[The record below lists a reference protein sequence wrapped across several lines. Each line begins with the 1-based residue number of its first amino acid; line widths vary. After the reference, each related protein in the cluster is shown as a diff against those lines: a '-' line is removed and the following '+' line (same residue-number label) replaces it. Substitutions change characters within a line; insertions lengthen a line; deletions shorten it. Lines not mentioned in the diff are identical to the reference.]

1 MLLVFK
7 GIDLAQDRWRQPG
20 YRPVEEPR
28 PAVEAVSTVTEIQ
41 EGVRGAK
48 RVLVQGGGSKP
59 ALSNDKRA
67 GGALTLNLSGLS
79 GVVDYQPDEYT
90 FTACAGTPVADV
102 EAMLAEQG
110 QYLPFDPP
118 FAARGATLGGT
129 VAAGL
134 SGSGRYRYGGVRDF
148 LIGMRFVDGQGQEVR
163 GGGAVVKN
171 AAGFDFPKLFVG
183 SLGRLGVLTEL
194 TFKVFPQPPAFATV
208 TADFGPLADLLS
220 AVHAVTGGQID
231 LHAVDFGPSEDGWTL
246 WVRIGGLTA
255 TLEQRVQ
262 TLRALV
268 TSGENAPRGIDAMLG
283 RDEDDLWQQARA
295 MTWLPEGFGLV
306 RVPLTPRRIA
316 AVEEALG
323 AAEGA
328 ARRYSVAGNL
338 LWLGWRDGD
347 ATAGPPNL
355 NDLLASLDLRGIRL
369 IGRAPGDSPDD
380 GNGPVLG
387 KPLQN
392 PFLRRIAASLD
403 PAGKFGGYER

>member
-1 MLLVFK
+1 VS
-7 GIDLAQDRWRQPG
+7 GC
-20 YRPVEEPR
+20 RPVGDSR
-28 PAVEAVSTVTEIQ
+28 PVFESVSTVAEIQ
-41 EGVRGAK
+41 EAVRAAQ
-48 RVLVQGGGSKP
+48 RLHVRGGGSKP
-59 ALSNDKRA
+59 ALSTDCRA
-67 GGALTLNLSGLS
+67 GDVLALNLSGLN
-79 GVVDYQPDEYT
+79 GVVDYQADEYT
-90 FTACAGTPVADV
+90 FTARAGTPVADV

-183 SLGRLGVLTEL
+183 SMGRLGVLTEL

-220 AVHAVTGGQID
+220 ALHAVTGGQID

-246 WVRIGGLTA
+246 CVRIGGLTA

-262 TLRALV
+262 ALRALV
-268 TSGENAPRGIDAMLG
+268 NAGENAPRGTDALFG
-283 RDEDDLWQQARA
+283 RKEHDLWRKARA
-295 MTWLPEGFGLV
+295 MAWLPEGYGLV

-316 AVEEALG
+316 AVEEALCAG
-323 AAEGA
+323 EGA

-338 LWLGWRDGD
+338 LWLGWRESD
-347 ATAGPPNL
+347 ATAGSPSL
-355 NDLLASLDLRGIRL
+355 NYLLQDLGLRGIRL
-369 IGRAPGDSPDD
+369 IGQAPGDSPDE

-403 PAGKFGGYER
+403 PAGKFGGY

>member
-1 MLLVFK
+1 MF
-7 GIDLAQDRWRQPG
+7 GC
-20 YRPVEEPR
+20 RPVGETGPV
-28 PAVEAVSTVTEIQ
+28 VEAVSTVAEIQ
-41 EGVRGAK
+41 EGVKTAG

-59 ALSNDKRA
+59 ALSTEERSGN
-67 GGALTLNLSGLS
+67 ALTLKLSGLT
-79 GVVDYQPDEYT
+79 GVIDYQADEYT
-90 FTACAGTPVADV
+90 FTARAGTPVADI

-129 VAAGL
+129 VSAGL

-148 LIGMRFVDGQGQEVR
+148 LIGMRFVDGLGQEVR

-208 TADFGPLADLLS
+208 TAGFGTLADLLS
-220 AVHAVTGGQID
+220 ALHAVTGGQID

-246 WVRIGGLTA
+246 CVRIGGLTA

-262 TLRALV
+262 ALLALV
-268 TSGENAPRGIDAMLG
+268 NAGEKAPRGTDALFG
-283 RDEDDLWQQARA
+283 RKEHDLWRKARVMA
-295 MTWLPEGFGLV
+295 WLPEGYGLV

-316 AVEEALG
+316 AVEEALCAG
-323 AAEGA
+323 EGA

-338 LWLGWRDGD
+338 LWLGWRESD
-347 ATAGPPNL
+347 ATAGSPSL
-355 NDLLASLDLRGIRL
+355 NELLQDLDLRGIRL
-369 IGRAPGDSPDD
+369 IGQAPGDSPDE

-403 PAGKFGGYER
+403 PAGKFGGY

>member
-1 MLLVFK
+1 MLKEFE
-7 GIDLAQDRWRQPG
+7 GIDLAENRCRLFG
-20 YRPVEEPR
+20 CRPVGDTG
-28 PAVEAVSTVTEIQ
+28 PAVEAVSTVAEIQ
-41 EGVRGAK
+41 EGVKTAE

-59 ALSNDKRA
+59 ALSTDTRA
-67 GGALTLNLSGLS
+67 GNALTLKLSGLT
-79 GVVDYQPDEYT
+79 GVVDYQADEYT
-90 FTACAGTPVADV
+90 FTARAGTPVADV

-208 TADFGPLADLLS
+208 YAEFDMLADLLS
-220 AVHAVTGGQID
+220 ALHAVTGGAID

-246 WVRIGGLTA
+246 WVRIGGLNA
-255 TLEQRVQ
+255 TLEQRVEALQ
-262 TLRALV
+262 ALV
-268 TSGENAPRGIDAMLG
+268 SAGANPPRRMNSLLG
-283 RDEDDLWQQARA
+283 RNEDHIWQQARA
-295 MTWLPEGFGLV
+295 MAWLPEDTGLM

-316 AVEEALG
+316 AVEEALC
-323 AAEGA
+323 ADEGVT
-328 ARRYSVAGNL
+328 RRYSVGGNL
-338 LWLGWRDGD
+338 LWLGWRDSD
-347 ATAGPPNL
+347 ETAGSPEL
-355 NDLLASLDLRGIRL
+355 NDLLLDLDLRGIQL
-369 IGRAPGDSPDD
+369 MGRAQGHSHNDGD
-380 GNGPVLG
+380 GPVLG

-403 PAGKFGGYER
+403 PAGKFGGY

>member
-1 MLLVFK
+1 M
-7 GIDLAQDRWRQPG
+7 
-20 YRPVEEPR
+20 
-28 PAVEAVSTVTEIQ
+28 EAVSTVAEIQ
-41 EGVRGAK
+41 EGVKTAE
-48 RVLVQGGGSKP
+48 RVLVHGGGSKP
-59 ALSNDKRA
+59 ALSTDKRA
-67 GGALTLNLSGLS
+67 GNALTLNLSGLT
-79 GVVDYQPDEYT
+79 GVVDYQADEYT
-90 FTACAGTPVADV
+90 FTSRAGTPVADV
-102 EAMLAEQG
+102 ESMLAEQG

-148 LIGMRFVDGQGQEVR
+148 LIGMRFVDGRGQEVR
-163 GGGAVVKN
+163 GGGTVVKN

-208 TADFGPLADLLS
+208 FAEFDTLADLL
-220 AVHAVTGGQID
+220 AALHAVTGGVID

-246 WVRIGGLTA
+246 WVRIGGLEA

-262 TLRALV
+262 ALWALV
-268 TSGENAPRGIDAMLG
+268 SAGENPPCRMNSLLG
-283 RDEDDLWQQARA
+283 RDEDDIWQQARA
-295 MTWLPEGFGLV
+295 MAWLPEDTGLV
-306 RVPLTPRRIA
+306 RVPLTPQRIA
-316 AVEEALG
+316 AVEEALCVG
-323 AAEGA
+323 EGIT
-328 ARRYSVAGNL
+328 RRYSVGGNL

-347 ATAGPPNL
+347 ATAGSPDL
-355 NDLLASLDLRGIRL
+355 NDLLLDLDLRGVQL
-369 IGRAPGDSPDD
+369 IGRAQRRSHSD

-403 PAGKFGGYER
+403 PAGKFGGY